1 MRQHFGLAL
10 MVKNEAKVI
19 ERCINSVLPGV
30 DVVLVCDTGSTDGT
44 IGVVTKSCK
53 DKEVAFV
60 TFAHTWVNYAYN
72 RNFLLE
78 KCREFGEGIDYW
90 LLLDAD
96 ETIEITHELPELT
109 GDAIQVMMEN
119 GSLKYSVPRLVSAKK
134 PWKYVGAAHEYITCD
149 EPFTYQWMSHLVIH
163 HHADGGNHGD
173 KLEREAALLLADLHD
188 NPKEPRTVFYLA
200 RTFDDMG
207 RWQDACKLYEQ
218 RKGLGGFDEEIWY
231 SWYRKGALLC
241 EASRKD
247 PITAESLRDEGI
259 AQLLDAYQVRP
270 WRAEPLWY
278 LANFY
283 SGERSHTLAQFF
295 YRAANDIPY
304 PHNDQLFIDQR
315 AYRRVYPCA

>member
-1 MRQHFGLAL
+1 

-30 DVVLVCDTGSTDGT
+30 DVVLVCDTGSTDDT
-44 IGVVTKSCK
+44 IDVVKRTCRGRVQHYVVE
-53 DKEVAFV
+53 DA
-60 TFAHTWVNYAYN
+60 WQNYATN
-72 RNFLLE
+72 RNLLLGACQDVA
-78 KCREFGEGIDYW
+78 KIKTIDYW

-96 ETIEITHELPELT
+96 ETVKITHELPELT

-119 GSLKYSVPRLVSAKK
+119 GSLKYSVPRLVSAKR

-149 EPFTYQWMSHLVIH
+149 EPFSYQWMSHLVIH

-173 KLEREAALLLADLHD
+173 KLEREAALLLADLHA

-218 RKGLGGFDEEIWY
+218 RKPLGGYDEEIWY

-278 LANFY
+278 LAEFY

-295 YRAANDIPY
+295 YRAADDIPY

-315 AYRRVYPCA
+315 AYRRVYPVS